1 MKNKIIVDVCNKGFE
16 KEYAEIIGDDKAVFV
31 TPKFSMPLHL
41 TKILDKW
48 VYDEN
53 EIIAGDT
60 FVDDSLSEKLNRALK
75 ISREDVSSVD
85 DFRFK
90 FIYNTGAYLLLKKN
104 FVEVY
109 DGDTKGVFN
118 IFLAEDNYQFAN
130 YFNLLAESEEEITE
144 VDFNNAYVIKDTK
157 GVISDNSEGDGKE
170 LTALIVEGLNA
181 VKKMGYSFLYS
192 PEFNEDIDEY
202 DDEEEDFYFDEC

>member
-16 KEYAEIIGDDKAVFV
+16 KEYAEIIGDNKAIFV
-31 TPKFSMPLHL
+31 TPKFSKPLHL

-48 VYDEN
+48 VYDES
-53 EIIAGDT
+53 ELIAGDT

-75 ISREDVSSVD
+75 ISREDVSAVD

-90 FIYNTGAYLLLKKN
+90 FIYSTGAYLLLRKN

-109 DGDTKGVFN
+109 DGDSKGVFN
-118 IFLAEDNYQFAN
+118 IFLAEDSYQFAN
-130 YFNLLAESEEEITE
+130 YFNLIAESDEDITE
-144 VDFNNAYVIKDTK
+144 EDFNDAYVIKDTK
-157 GVISDNSEGDGKE
+157 GEIYDHSEGDGKE
-170 LTALIVEGLNA
+170 LATLIVEGLNT

-192 PEFNEDIDEY
+192 PEFNDDIDEY
-202 DDEEEDFYFDEC
+202 DDEEEFYFDEE